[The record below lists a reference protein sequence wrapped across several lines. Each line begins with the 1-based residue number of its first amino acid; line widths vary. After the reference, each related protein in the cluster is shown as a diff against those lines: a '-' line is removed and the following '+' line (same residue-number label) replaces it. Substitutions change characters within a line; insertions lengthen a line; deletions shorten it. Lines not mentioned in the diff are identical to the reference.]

1 MLDENLIVCDE
12 GILVLFIS
20 DKSCSVMKN
29 DVFIYF
35 FKVWFIFLKRIFK
48 SLGVICVKYILEY
61 WSKLFIVYVVLW
73 DRMIWKIKL

>member
-20 DKSCSVMKN
+20 DKCCSMMKN

-35 FKVWFIFLKRIFK
+35 FKVWFIFLKREI
-48 SLGVICVKYILEY
+48 
-61 WSKLFIVYVVLW
+61 
-73 DRMIWKIKL
+73 